1 MNFEETK
8 QYIEEQMMST
18 DHHANWW
25 SEDLVN
31 NLSSIGI
38 HIKKEYEKQI
48 IEAIQKDLADGTFT
62 VQQYFLDKQSD
73 TEKLEIFKD
82 AEDIAKNS
90 ILNQMSE
97 KEFKDLINDKLE
109 VDDISKLLESEDI
122 EEKNKKAIID
132 VLNINKLEETYLNF
146 SESDK
151 LIELMDDNKKREFY
165 TQASDETK
173 KQISNDLF
181 HITQNIQSSIDRSV
195 NDINSK
201 ATNITNYYS
210 SIKGSKSNIKEQK
223 DVIRQSKSDIKFQKM
238 IIKNLGKRKSNLERK
253 LQKTSLKRSS
263 RISFIA
269 KRKAEKIQRLTQEI
283 NSLNNDI
290 NKVKSDLASSQNNL
304 EQAKNTIITEKDN
317 IKQSRENIT
326 TSNEDI
332 INITKQQ
339 GDSRIKI
346 KQVSDLHKSL
356 IGKKEYNHQSSS
368 RITTISKRTTS
379 GIQQNNQPPEQVVQQ
394 SGQTVKQPEQT
405 IQQPEQTVQQP
416 EQTIQQSGQTVQQ
429 PEQPV
434 QQPEQTIQQSK
445 QTVQRPEQII
455 QQLSDDNM
463 QLNQQ
468 NDLLKQQIEELKRQN
483 EELEKQNNQ
492 LKQQNQQ
499 KTQNSDQPQMSNF
512 REKFFNNLT
521 DICNTYGINM
531 NLPYQINS
539 TQSVVNIPS
548 TEIVSMSQNQ
558 YKQLQLCCVALMYQL
573 IQMNNEKTFENEQGK
588 GLTNSG
594 FSNTIMLI
602 LVLLIFTLIS
612 IIILLMIK

>member
-90 ILNQMSE
+90 ILKQMSE

-109 VDDISKLLESEDI
+109 IDDISKLLESEDI

-304 EQAKNTIITEKDN
+304 EQAKHTIITEKDN

-356 IGKKEYNHQSSS
+356 IGTKEYNHQSSS

-394 SGQTVKQPEQT
+394 SGQTV
-405 IQQPEQTVQQP
+405 QQPEQPVQQP

-429 PEQPV
+429 PEQNV
-434 QQPEQTIQQSK
+434 
-445 QTVQRPEQII
+445 

-548 TEIVSMSQNQ
+548 TEIVSMSHNQ

-573 IQMNNEKTFENEQGK
+573 IQMNNEKAFENEQEK